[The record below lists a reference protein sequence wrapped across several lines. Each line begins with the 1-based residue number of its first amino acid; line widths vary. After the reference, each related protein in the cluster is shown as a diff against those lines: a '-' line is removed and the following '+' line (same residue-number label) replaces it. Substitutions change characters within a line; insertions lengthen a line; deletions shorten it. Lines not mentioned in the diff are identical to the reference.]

1 MRGTDLLCLLN
12 MRKADATN
20 ARHADALMPA
30 TESMSVSLSMGTSLK
45 FWSLGENKLVSGFGN
60 IGVAFGI
67 ALECGMHHGSAARV
81 SGLHIGYEIA

>member
-45 FWSLGENKLVSGFGN
+45 FWSL
-60 IGVAFGI
+60 
-67 ALECGMHHGSAARV
+67 ALGCRVKTSLYPASAT
-81 SGLHIGYEIA
+81 